1 MKKIYF
7 KIWADAIVTCK
18 SNPLLSYDWKI
29 MALLTMSFPL
39 MIQLMF
45 FMAILQRSII
55 KYSFYQL
62 NINIFNSK
70 FLDTTLESFLL
81 FLLPPLLINY
91 FLMYHN
97 NKYLMVIEKYTS
109 VSKNYFQYYFLILT
123 FTPLSILMIAL
134 IFR

>member
-91 FLMYHN
+91 FLMYHS
-97 NKYLMVIEKYTS
+97 NKYLIVIEKYTS